1 MDIPIN
7 DDAIVEGTESFTVT
21 LSAVVGPG
29 NPQVDPLLSV
39 ATVFIIDNDGE
50 CNRVNQTSIN
60 FIFVKLLMC
69 SQLL

>member
-1 MDIPIN
+1 MAIPIN

-21 LSAVVGPG
+21 LSAVAGAG

-50 CNRVNQTSIN
+50 YNRVNQTSVH
-60 FIFVKLLMC
+60 FIFVKVLI
-69 SQLL
+69 